1 MKQPIFL
8 ETKLPPVRRLY
19 FQLCFVIIK
28 LIIPAYS
35 YSTTPFSSLI
45 NSIWNISTMFVV
57 NMVQGTCNL
66 KEIKKLGRRKTPS
79 ENKLA
84 ENSFYFKLKEISV
97 FIQQYIK

>member
-1 MKQPIFL
+1 
-8 ETKLPPVRRLY
+8 
-19 FQLCFVIIK
+19 
-28 LIIPAYS
+28 
-35 YSTTPFSSLI
+35 
-45 NSIWNISTMFVV
+45 MFVV